1 MLSGTIENIV
11 EVLIL
16 HNVSVTKYIFIWPF
30 ILKLYF
36 IWVKYF
42 QKSIPLSMVLIVLQ
56 YNGNK
61 FSPKQ
66 YRKLCRTSNH
76 EHSSAI
82 LFIRPY
88 IISYQLFDARDKRWQ
103 MNLSLSTNFLTTQ
116 TWVSFV
122 NLSSS
127 TACTNLLPSCLFIP
141 MLEHFDCNNCHTIS
155 VGHLNAS

>member
-1 MLSGTIENIV
+1 MVRYLIFIHF
-11 EVLIL
+11 LIL
-16 HNVSVTKYIFIWPF
+16 YYVDVTKYVLIWPF

-36 IWVKYF
+36 IWVKYV
-42 QKSIPLSMVLIVLQ
+42 QKSIPLSMVLIALQ
-56 YNGNK
+56 YDGNK

-88 IISYQLFDARDKRWQ
+88 IISHKLFDAWDKRWQ
-103 MNLSLSTNFLTTQ
+103 MNLSLSTNFLTTH

-127 TACTNLLPSCLFIP
+127 TACTTLHPLCLSLP
-141 MLEHFDCNNCHTIS
+141 MLEYFDFNNCHTIS
-155 VGHLNAS
+155 V